1 VRHALVTAHL
11 IHHARAAADA
21 EAAPAA
27 PVDAPPEA
35 PVVTEPRSRR
45 LTALVRWARTLIAR
59 PA

>member
-1 VRHALVTAHL
+1 MRHALVTISL
-11 IHHARAAADA
+11 IHHARDAADT

-35 PVVTEPRSRR
+35 PVASETGPRR